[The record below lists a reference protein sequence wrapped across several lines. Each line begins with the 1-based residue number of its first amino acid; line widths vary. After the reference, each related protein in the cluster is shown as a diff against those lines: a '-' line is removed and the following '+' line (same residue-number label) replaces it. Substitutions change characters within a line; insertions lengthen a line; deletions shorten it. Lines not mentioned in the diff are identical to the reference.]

1 MKIAKIFKTTDLLS
15 ENRTRDLQN
24 IKRIGKNVIAVMYH
38 YSFYSSPSLVDFL
51 RQMF

>member
-1 MKIAKIFKTTDLLS
+1 MGIGKIFKTADLLS

-24 IKRIGKNVIAVMYH
+24 FKRIGKNVIAVVYH
-38 YSFYSSPSLVDFL
+38 YSFYSSPTLVDFL